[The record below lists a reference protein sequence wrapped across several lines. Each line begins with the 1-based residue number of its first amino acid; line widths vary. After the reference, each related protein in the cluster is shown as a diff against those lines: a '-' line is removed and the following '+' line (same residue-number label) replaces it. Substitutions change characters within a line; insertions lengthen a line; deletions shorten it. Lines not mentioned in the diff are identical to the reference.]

1 MDYGKEVS
9 AMLEHLDENC
19 SPEDLTYFMRC
30 MSFAIAQASA
40 YVSTTAQQDEVL
52 ENVFS
57 ACKAEA
63 KAAFAEMNGMD
74 GAHFLEHCF
83 HPEKFNG

>member
-1 MDYGKEVS
+1 MDYGKEVA
-9 AMLEHLDENC
+9 AMLEHLDSNR
-19 SPEDLTYFMRC
+19 SPEELTYFMRC
-30 MSFAIAQASA
+30 MSFAIAQASV
-40 YVSTTAQQDEVL
+40 YVKTMEQQDQVL
-52 ENVFS
+52 EHVFQ

-63 KAAFAEMNGMD
+63 KAAFAELKGMD